1 MDDARTE
8 FTNAAPVIFNF
19 QELQVLFFHKGSR
32 EPSDFFFF
40 LFFFSFLPQGGRR
53 QQPEGSNEG
62 YALGPVPPG
71 AAAAARPQP
80 IPAPVSGVGAV
91 ARARAREEARGMDIA
106 GCSFR
111 KGEPQVRDLF
121 PKCTLGQ
128 GVLCGQTP
136 SEEQSSAAKL
146 QLGSDLCYQS
156 VLE

>member
-1 MDDARTE
+1 MDNARTE
-8 FTNAAPVIFNF
+8 FMKVAPVIFNF
-19 QELQVLFFHKGSR
+19 SIQELRVMFGVIHKGSR

-53 QQPEGSNEG
+53 QQPEGSHEG

-71 AAAAARPQP
+71 AAAAAHHQP

-111 KGEPQVRDLF
+111 KEEPQVRDFFSKMHPRAGCPL
-121 PKCTLGQ
+121 L
-128 GVLCGQTP
+128 P
-136 SEEQSSAAKL
+136 SSK
-146 QLGSDLCYQS
+146 
-156 VLE
+156 